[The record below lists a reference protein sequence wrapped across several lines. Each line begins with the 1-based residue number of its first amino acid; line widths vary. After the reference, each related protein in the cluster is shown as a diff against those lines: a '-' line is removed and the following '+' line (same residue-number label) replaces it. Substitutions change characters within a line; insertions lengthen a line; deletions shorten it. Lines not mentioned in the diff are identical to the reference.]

1 MSAISSCGMEG
12 QRVSHYRILQQLGS
26 GGMGEV
32 YAAEDE
38 RLRRRV
44 AIKFISRQVIAD
56 DEMRL
61 RFEREA
67 QTASALNHPNICT
80 IFEINDHED
89 RPYLVM
95 ELLEGRDLQQICMAG
110 PVEVPMLLK
119 WAIQIA
125 DALEGAHEQG
135 IVHRDLK
142 PANIFITKRG

>member
-1 MSAISSCGMEG
+1 PHGVTSTAAISSCAVEG
-12 QRVSHYRILQQLGS
+12 QRISHYRILQQLGS

-44 AIKFISRQVIAD
+44 AIKFISGSVLAD
-56 DEMRL
+56 DAMRQ

-80 IFEINDHED
+80 IFEINEHED
-89 RPYLVM
+89 RPFLVM
-95 ELLEGRDLQQICMAG
+95 ELLDGSDLQRICESG
-110 PVEVPMLLK
+110 PVEVRLLLK

-125 DALEGAHEQG
+125 DAIEG
-135 IVHRDLK
+135 
-142 PANIFITKRG
+142 

>member
-1 MSAISSCGMEG
+1 MVG
-12 QRVSHYRILQQLGS
+12 QQVSHYRILRQLGS

-44 AIKFISRQVIAD
+44 AIKFISRQAIVN
-56 DEMRL
+56 DEMRE

-89 RPYLVM
+89 QPFLVM
-95 ELLEGRDLQQICMAG
+95 ELLDGRDLQQVCEAG
-110 PVEVPMLLK
+110 PVELANVLR
-119 WAIQIA
+119 WGVQIA
-125 DALEGAHEQG
+125 DALEGAHTQ
-135 IVHRDLK
+135 
-142 PANIFITKRG
+142 